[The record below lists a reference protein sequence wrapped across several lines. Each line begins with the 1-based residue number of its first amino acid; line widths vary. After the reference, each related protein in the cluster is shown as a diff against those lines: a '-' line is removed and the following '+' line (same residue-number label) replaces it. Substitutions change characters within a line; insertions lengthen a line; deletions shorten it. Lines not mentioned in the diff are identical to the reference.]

1 MCYKAKEI
9 KGFDYKISKTGKTLT
24 ITGCG
29 KIPQQEDILDYPWNE
44 FPCKHVIISEGI
56 WEIPCGAI
64 RFPEAES
71 VRLPESLVNI
81 NAGAFDGMRSLKR
94 LCFGKY
100 VMNIED
106 CFFDDIL
113 ADFDGTEPLRE
124 FAVDKHNLVY
134 TTIGGVLFTIDLK
147 TLVRFPVGK
156 SIKGTY
162 AVRKGVEK
170 IAPYSFSMA
179 GERLHSVKLPPT
191 VGKIGSGAFAYSSIE
206 RVVLSPAITEIPE
219 NAFACCWQMKE
230 IDLPAG
236 IKVIGEGAFAY
247 AGIMDITIP
256 EGVERI
262 GPEAFSNS
270 NLGTINL
277 PSSLQ
282 RIERN
287 AFADL
292 MEARH
297 RRYTLTVKGSL
308 TKSYDPARLEIEE
321 EGNELLLAA
330 LAEVQSNKS

>member
-1 MCYKAKEI
+1 MYNITKKI

-24 ITGCG
+24 ITGSG
-29 KIPQQEDILDYPWNE
+29 QMPLQEDSLDYPWNG

-56 WEIPCGAI
+56 LEIPCGAI

-71 VRLPESLVNI
+71 VRLPDSLVNI

-94 LCFGKY
+94 LCFGKH
-100 VMNIED
+100 VINIEA

-113 ADFDGTEPLRE
+113 ADFDGSEALRE
-124 FAVDKHNLVY
+124 FVVDKHNLFY
-134 TTIGGVLFTIDLK
+134 TTIGGVLFTKDLK

-156 SIKGTY
+156 PVKGTY
-162 AVRKGVEK
+162 AVRQGIEK
-170 IAPYSFSMA
+170 IAPYAFSMS
-179 GERLHSVKLPPT
+179 GERLHSVKMPST
-191 VGKIGSGAFAYSSIE
+191 IEEIGVGAFAYSSIE

-219 NAFACCWQMKE
+219 NAFACCWQLKE

-236 IKVIGEGAFAY
+236 IKVVGEGAFAY
-247 AGIMDITIP
+247 AGITEITIP

-262 GPEAFSNS
+262 APETFSNS

-292 MEARH
+292 MEAGH
-297 RRYTLTVKGSL
+297 RRYKLTVKGNL
-308 TKSYDPARLEIEE
+308 AKSYDSARLEIDE
-321 EGNELLLAA
+321 EGNELLLVA
-330 LAEVQSNKS
+330 LADVLRH